1 MNKLFCLIVMLP
13 AAGLLW
19 SDAHA
24 ATAANAYVTVS
35 SSTAGVKSIVPAGA
49 DFYVTTRNVSKPS
62 FRADI
67 TVVANSPYYLVMPV
81 DRKMNL
87 GIGEKDE
94 SIM

>member
-1 MNKLFCLIVMLP
+1 MNKLFCLIVMLS

-19 SDAHA
+19 SNAHA

-35 SSTAGVKSIVPAGA
+35 CSTYGVEDIVPVGA
-49 DFYVTTRNVSKPS
+49 DFYITTRNVSKPS

-67 TVVANSPYYLVMPV
+67 TVVANSPYCLVKPA